1 VCAVSNNGKCSLILP
16 EKNLITGK
24 LNSEIYYEK
33 IADELIRYSRIRSFM
48 FQPQSYLSFG
58 NIGYNLRDDE
68 IILIQSLLT
77 QEYFE
82 RLIPMNSNKY
92 VSKISIYSAKPI
104 VTQFY
109 DNKVKNSEISVSRV
123 KDVDDGGDKEEQ
135 NKELD
140 KDKEEELYRD
150 INDQGGDVIIE
161 LEDDK
166 VKPLALPIEELDA
179 EEKKDQLEEDD
190 EEKEDAETGCELKYS
205 KIISSFWRKQFP
217 VKYKEMNYGICGYN
231 IIIDLIRSKTN
242 EERTINQIKNEL
254 FVEYN
259 KYYETSRDKILDI
272 LTFEGKKTFCDQ
284 VKKEKLSF
292 SDLIQNDTYNLTTL
306 DFWLLVEKYQIPV
319 VFISQ
324 KNILQ
329 TAYSKQMFIG
339 YGEKSDTFAFIY
351 VPVLKAKQQPVYRLI
366 VTDKKDQT
374 FSLNNMIDKSILD
387 DAFTEFT
394 SVGGYIE
401 LFSKAAIS
409 KKSNL

>member
-1 VCAVSNNGKCSLILP
+1 MNN
-16 EKNLITGK
+16 
-24 LNSEIYYEK
+24 
-33 IADELIRYSRIRSFM
+33 
-48 FQPQSYLSFG
+48 
-58 NIGYNLRDDE
+58 
-68 IILIQSLLT
+68 
-77 QEYFE
+77 
-82 RLIPMNSNKY
+82 NKY
-92 VSKISIYSAKPI
+92 VSRNSIDSAKPS

-109 DNKVKNSEISVSRV
+109 DNKVKNSEISLSKVQAEEGI
-123 KDVDDGGDKEEQ
+123 DDDGDKE
-135 NKELD
+135 KE
-140 KDKEEELYRD
+140 KDEELYRD
-150 INDQGGDVIIE
+150 INEEGDIVVE
-161 LEDDK
+161 LDNEK
-166 VKPLALPIEELDA
+166 VKPLELPIEELDA
-179 EEKKDQLEEDD
+179 EEANDQLEEVD
-190 EEKEDAETGCELKYS
+190 EDKDEVEPGCELKYS

-217 VKYKEMNYGICGYN
+217 VKYKEMNYGVCGYN
-231 IIIDLIRSKTN
+231 IIIDLIRLKTN

-292 SDLIQNDTYNLTTL
+292 ADFIQNDTYDLTTL

-319 VFISQ
+319 VFVSQ

-366 VTDKKDQT
+366 VTDKKEYT

-387 DAFTEFT
+387 DAFTRFT
-394 SVGGYIE
+394 NVGDYIDS
-401 LFSKAAIS
+401 FSKATIS
-409 KKSNL
+409 KKSNM